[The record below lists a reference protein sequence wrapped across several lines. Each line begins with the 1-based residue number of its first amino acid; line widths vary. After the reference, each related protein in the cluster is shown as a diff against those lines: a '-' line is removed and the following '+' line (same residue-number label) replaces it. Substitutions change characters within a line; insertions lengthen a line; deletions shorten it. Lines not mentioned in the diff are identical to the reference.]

1 MSGGHTEHAPPRRI
15 TVLGATGSIGQA
27 TLEIVACRHERFRVE
42 ALTAA
47 REVER
52 LAQLARRFRPRFVAI
67 AEPSRYAPL
76 RDALAGTGIEIGAG
90 AQAIRDAAARPS
102 DWVMAAIVGAAG
114 LLPTLEAVRRG
125 AIVALANKECLVC
138 AGELFMREVR
148 QHRAVLLPVDSEHNA
163 IFQALLGSRPEQ
175 VERIVLTASG
185 GPFRGWSLE
194 RMARATPEEALAH
207 PNWQMGPKIT
217 VDSATMMNKGLE
229 IVEARHLFDLPEER
243 IEIVVH
249 PQSAVHGIVQ
259 FVDGAMIAQM
269 APPDMRIPISYTLA
283 WPERLE
289 LEVPRLD
296 LRAMARLEFEDPDE
310 TRFPAP
316 ALARAALRRGGA
328 APTVLNAANEVAVRA
343 FLERRIGFLD
353 IVRVVEEALALPLA
367 QQPLA
372 SIEDALAI
380 DARVRELVGRRLGV
394 IPAT

>member
-1 MSGGHTEHAPPRRI
+1 MTGGHSAHAPPRRV

-27 TLEIVACRHERFRVE
+27 TLEIIASHHERFRVE

-67 AEPSRYAPL
+67 ADPSRYSAL
-76 RDALAGTGIEIGAG
+76 RDALAGTDVEIGAG
-90 AQAIRDAAARPS
+90 AQAVRDAAARPS

-163 IFQALLGSRPEQ
+163 IFQALLGSRPEE

-185 GPFRGWSLE
+185 GPFRSWSPG

-217 VDSATMMNKGLE
+217 IDSATMMNKGLE
-229 IVEARHLFDLPEER
+229 VIEARHLFDLPEER
-243 IEIVVH
+243 IEIVIH
-249 PQSAVHGIVQ
+249 PQSVVHGIVQ

-310 TRFPAP
+310 TRFPAL

-343 FLERRIGFLD
+343 FLERRIGFVD
-353 IVRVVEEALALPLA
+353 IVRVVEEALALPLT

-372 SIEDALAI
+372 SIDDALAI
-380 DARVRELVGRRLGV
+380 DARVRELVGARLGV

>member
-1 MSGGHTEHAPPRRI
+1 MTGGHSAHAPPRRV

-27 TLEIVACRHERFRVE
+27 TLEIIASHHERFRVE

-67 AEPSRYAPL
+67 ADPSRYSAL
-76 RDALAGTGIEIGAG
+76 RDALAGTDVEIGAG
-90 AQAIRDAAARPS
+90 AQAVRDAAARPS

-163 IFQALLGSRPEQ
+163 IFQALLGSRPEE

-185 GPFRGWSLE
+185 GPFRSWSPG

-217 VDSATMMNKGLE
+217 IDSATMMNKGLE
-229 IVEARHLFDLPEER
+229 VIEARHLFDLPEER
-243 IEIVVH
+243 IEIVIH
-249 PQSAVHGIVQ
+249 PQSVVHGIVQ

-310 TRFPAP
+310 TRFPAL

-343 FLERRIGFLD
+343 FLERRIGFVD
-353 IVRVVEEALALPLA
+353 IVGVVEEALALPLT

-372 SIEDALAI
+372 SIDDALAI
-380 DARVRELVGRRLGV
+380 DARVRELVGARLGV